1 LTGAR
6 ERHTSYRFH
15 ADMTGASA
23 RSAVSGQP
31 STVLI
36 AGGGTGGHLMP
47 ALAIAAAIRAA
58 EPGKRVVLVGA
69 MRGVE
74 ATLLPTRAFPYHLLP
89 AEPIYRRQWWR
100 NVRWPFLA
108 LGLMR
113 EIGRLLERER
123 PALVIGT
130 GGYASGPVVW
140 AAARRGIPT
149 AIQEQ
154 NAFPGLATRWLSAR
168 ARQVWLGVPE
178 ARRFLRVGRDTEVID
193 TGNPIVPPDPSR
205 AEPAR
210 VRFGIDRT
218 RPVALIS
225 GGSQGSVA
233 LNEAIADVVRAGGFG
248 GATLLWATGR
258 GSYERFRELH
268 HPPAIQVFDFLD
280 PMADA
285 YAIADVAVGRAGMMT
300 IAELCAWGIP
310 SILIPLPT
318 AAADHQTGNAR
329 VMAEAGA
336 AIHLPQ
342 AELTPGRLGSALSS
356 LLSDRAL
363 RAEMAARARARGRPD
378 AGARIAALAGI
389 LSG

>member
-1 LTGAR
+1 
-6 ERHTSYRFH
+6 
-15 ADMTGASA
+15 M
-23 RSAVSGQP
+23 
-31 STVLI
+31 I

-47 ALAIAAAIRAA
+47 ALAIGAAIRAA
-58 EPGKRVVLVGA
+58 DPAKRIVLVGA
-69 MRGVE
+69 VRGVE
-74 ATLLPTRAFPYHLLP
+74 ASLLPTRDFPYHLLP

-108 LGLMR
+108 LRLMR
-113 EIGRLLERER
+113 EIRRLLERER

-154 NAFPGLATRWLSAR
+154 NAFPGLATRWLSGR
-168 ARQVWLGVPE
+168 ARQIWLGVPE
-178 ARRFLRVGRDTEVID
+178 ARRFLRAGRETEILD
-193 TGNPIVPPDPSR
+193 TGNPIVPPDRSR
-205 AEPAR
+205 EAEAR
-210 VRFGIDRT
+210 ARFGIDRS
-218 RPVALIS
+218 RPVALVS

-233 LNEAIADVVRAGGFG
+233 LNEAVAQVVRSGGFG

-258 GSYERFRELH
+258 GSYERFREFH
-268 HPPAIQVFDFLD
+268 RPPGIQVFDFLD

-285 YAIADVAVGRAGMMT
+285 YAVADVAVGRAGMMT

-329 VMAEAGA
+329 VMADAGA
-336 AIHLPQ
+336 AVHLPQ
-342 AELTPGRLGSALSS
+342 SELAPGRLGEALGAI
-356 LLSDRAL
+356 LSNSAL
-363 RAEMAARARARGRPD
+363 RAEMSARARGRGRPD
-378 AGARIAALAGI
+378 AGARIAALAGV

>member
-1 LTGAR
+1 MSGERAAAPPGPHVSPGAASSPLTA
-6 ERHTSYRFH
+6 H
-15 ADMTGASA
+15 
-23 RSAVSGQP
+23 RSP
-31 STVLI
+31 LTVLI

-58 EPGKRVVLVGA
+58 EPGKRIVLVGA
-69 MRGVE
+69 VRGVE
-74 ATLLPTRAFPYHLLP
+74 ATLLPTRDFPYHLLP

-100 NVRWPFLA
+100 NARWPFLA
-108 LGLMR
+108 FRLMR
-113 EIGRLLERER
+113 EIGQLLARER

-154 NAFPGLATRWLSAR
+154 NAFPGLATRWLSGR
-168 ARQVWLGVPE
+168 ARQIWLGVPE
-178 ARRFLRVGRDTEVID
+178 ARRFLRLGRGTEVID
-193 TGNPIVPPDPSR
+193 TGNPIVPPDPARSEQAR
-205 AEPAR
+205 A
-210 VRFGIDRT
+210 RFGIDRNH
-218 RPVALIS
+218 PVALVS

-233 LNEAIADVVRAGGFG
+233 LNEAIAEVVRVGGFD

-268 HPPAIQVFDFLD
+268 RPPAIHVFDFLD

-285 YAIADVAVGRAGMMT
+285 YAVADVAVGRAGMMT

-310 SILIPLPT
+310 SILVPLPT

-329 VMAEAGA
+329 VMADAGA

-342 AELTPGRLGSALSS
+342 GELAPGRLGSALGS
-356 LLSDRAL
+356 LLADRTKREA
-363 RAEMAARARARGRPD
+363 MAARARARGRPD

>member
-1 LTGAR
+1 
-6 ERHTSYRFH
+6 
-15 ADMTGASA
+15 
-23 RSAVSGQP
+23 VSGEQAAARP
-31 STVLI
+31 GSSVSPGAASPALTAHRSPLTVVI

-58 EPGKRVVLVGA
+58 DPGKRIVLVGA
-69 MRGVE
+69 VRGVE
-74 ATLLPTRAFPYHLLP
+74 ASLLPTRDFPYHLLP

-100 NVRWPFLA
+100 NARWPFLA
-108 LGLMR
+108 FRLMR
-113 EIGRLLERER
+113 EIGQLLARER

-154 NAFPGLATRWLSAR
+154 NAFPGLATRWLSGR
-168 ARQVWLGVPE
+168 ARQIWLGVPE
-178 ARRFLRVGRDTEVID
+178 ARRFLRVGRGTEVIE
-193 TGNPIVPPDPSR
+193 TGNPIVPPDPARTAQAR
-205 AEPAR
+205 A
-210 VRFGIDRT
+210 RFGIDPA
-218 RPVALIS
+218 RPVALVS

-233 LNEAIADVVRAGGFG
+233 LNEAIAEVLRAGGFD

-268 HPPAIQVFDFLD
+268 RPPAVQVFDFLD

-285 YAIADVAVGRAGMMT
+285 YAVADVAVGRAGMMT

-329 VMAEAGA
+329 VMADAGA

-342 AELTPGRLGSALSS
+342 SELAPGRLEAALVS
-356 LLSDRAL
+356 LLGDRA
-363 RAEMAARARARGRPD
+363 RREAMAARARGRGRPD

>member
-1 LTGAR
+1 
-6 ERHTSYRFH
+6 
-15 ADMTGASA
+15 
-23 RSAVSGQP
+23 
-31 STVLI
+31 VLI

-47 ALAIAAAIRAA
+47 ALAIAAALRAA
-58 EPGKRVVLVGA
+58 EPDKRIVLVGA
-69 MRGVE
+69 VRGVE
-74 ATLLPTRAFPYHLLP
+74 ATLLPTRDFPYHLLP

-100 NVRWPFLA
+100 NARWPFLA
-108 LGLMR
+108 FRLMR
-113 EIGRLLERER
+113 EIGQLLARER

-154 NAFPGLATRWLSAR
+154 NAFPGLATRWLSGR
-168 ARQVWLGVPE
+168 ARQIWLGVPE
-178 ARRFLRVGRDTEVID
+178 ARRFLRVGRGTEVID
-193 TGNPIVPPDPSR
+193 TGNPIVPPDP
-205 AEPAR
+205 AR
-210 VRFGIDRT
+210 REQAQARFGIDRT
-218 RPVALIS
+218 RPVALVS

-233 LNEAIADVVRAGGFG
+233 LNEAIAEVVRAGGFD

-268 HPPAIQVFDFLD
+268 RPPAIHVFDFLD

-285 YAIADVAVGRAGMMT
+285 YAVADVAVGRAGMMT

-342 AELTPGRLGSALSS
+342 GELAPGTLGSALGS
-356 LLSDRAL
+356 LLADRTKRTA
-363 RAEMAARARARGRPD
+363 MAAQARARGRPD

>member
-1 LTGAR
+1 
-6 ERHTSYRFH
+6 
-15 ADMTGASA
+15 
-23 RSAVSGQP
+23 
-31 STVLI
+31 
-36 AGGGTGGHLMP
+36 MP

-58 EPGKRVVLVGA
+58 DPGKRIVLVGA
-69 MRGVE
+69 VRGVE
-74 ATLLPTRAFPYHLLP
+74 ATLLPARDFPYHLLP
-89 AEPIYRRQWWR
+89 AEPLYRRQWWR
-100 NVRWPFLA
+100 NARWPFLA
-108 LGLMR
+108 LRLMR
-113 EIGRLLERER
+113 EIGQLLDRER

-140 AAARRGIPT
+140 AAARRGVPT

-154 NAFPGLATRWLSAR
+154 NAFPGLATRWLSRR
-168 ARQVWLGVPE
+168 ARQIWLGVPE
-178 ARRFLRVGRDTEVID
+178 ARRFLRAGRETEVID
-193 TGNPIVPPDPSR
+193 TGNPIVPPDPAR
-205 AEPAR
+205 AAQAR
-210 VRFGIDRT
+210 ARFGIDRT
-218 RPVALIS
+218 RPVALVS

-233 LNEAIADVVRAGGFG
+233 LNEAVAEVVRAGGFD

-268 HPPAIQVFDFLD
+268 RPPAIHVFDFLD

-285 YAIADVAVGRAGMMT
+285 YAVADVAVGRAGMMT

-329 VMAEAGA
+329 VMADAGA

-342 AELTPGRLGSALSS
+342 AELAPGKLGSVLES
-356 LLSDRAL
+356 LLADRTRREA
-363 RAEMAARARARGRPD
+363 MAARAKARGRPD